1 MVESK
6 TQCVIHSEK
15 LEEVRIDIKAILKL
29 LNGNGKLGLCAKI
42 NILWGSAIFL
52 IGGVVAALIRSFLK

>member
-1 MVESK
+1 MEDK
-6 TQCVIHSEK
+6 TQCILHSKK
-15 LEEVRIDIKAILKL
+15 LEEMRLDIKAILKL
-29 LNGNGKLGLCAKI
+29 LNGNGKIGVCAKI